1 MTTERFNVDLQKFAD
16 VTGQEL
22 DTVVRRAALEVY
34 DRVTARTPVDTG
46 RARGNW
52 NMGVGSPDLG
62 EDKSFGKSTG
72 SHIGLSTPPTS
83 PKAKKVTL
91 RKGQGKD
98 ILFITNNLPYIEVLE
113 NGSSTQAPNGMVAVT
128 LAEVEGF
135 MKDVIRG

>member
-34 DRVTARTPVDTG
+34 DRVTARTPVDSG
-46 RARGNW
+46 RARANW
-52 NMGVGSPDLG
+52 NMGVGSPDINISG
-62 EDKSFGKSTG
+62 DFDKPTG
-72 SHIGLSTPPTS
+72 SYVGSNTPPRS
-83 PKAKKVTL
+83 PEAKRVNL

-98 ILFITNNLPYIEVLE
+98 ILFITNSLPYIEVLE
-113 NGSSTQAPNGMVAVT
+113 NGSSTQAANGMVAVT